1 MPEYEPLNRS
11 VFWPNEAKFDS
22 ALWVPKAGAAKR
34 TSATKVVV
42 PCGSTGNCNVGTA
55 FKEADLAAVMREGDF
70 GTLSSSVG
78 TSPGIQIAARGSAIE
93 RTNRCR
99 QDTMPESA
107 FRVLS
112 WAYQSDTNARTGERW
127 DFSPSTADPVA
138 FEHGHHRRRR
148 RSRHHYRRGWHWQP
162 DPVTD
167 SDDDDTDGEFEQSG
181 VPKDTMVLAFKI
193 PDAPFSDSAFSLVHG
208 AVDAVEAVHTTLGLF
223 GVELAGLLGVSVEV
237 LGTLAMAAL
246 PFLAIGASG
255 CSGARNWR
263 EQKR

>member
-1 MPEYEPLNRS
+1 VPEYEPLNRS

-22 ALWVPKAGAAKR
+22 ALWVPKASAAKR

-70 GTLSSSVG
+70 GTLSTSVG

-208 AVDAVEAVHTTLGLF
+208 AVDAVDFVGYVQISDQGQTTYF
-223 GVELAGLLGVSVEV
+223 
-237 LGTLAMAAL
+237 AL
-246 PFLAIGASG
+246 RRTPSGGRGPF
-255 CSGARNWR
+255 ARCANACNTCY
-263 EQKR
+263 